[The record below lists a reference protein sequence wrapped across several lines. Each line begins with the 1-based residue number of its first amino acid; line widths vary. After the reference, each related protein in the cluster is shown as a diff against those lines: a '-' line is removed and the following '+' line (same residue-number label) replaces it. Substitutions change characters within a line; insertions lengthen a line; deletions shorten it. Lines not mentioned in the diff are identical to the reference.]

1 MNKVNRHIILVVVLL
16 LLTFC
21 NISLCIPD
29 NAEDILLEQRFESE
43 NVHNP
48 TRLSESE
55 SQTSDVTKDAEGVI
69 KLFESQPAK
78 LSTSEALVDYVKA
91 LVKVEL
97 LKTLQTGMSK
107 ASTEN
112 VEKSTKDGVLGTA
125 SAPIHIQYIKNA
137 LLWASVGAI
146 IAFAGFMG
154 LGAVVSSQ
162 ALGSSDPVVKPIPST
177 KSGTKFSD
185 VRGVDEAKAELEEI
199 VHYLRNPKRF
209 TSLGAKL
216 PKGVLLSGP
225 PGTGNTMLARAIA
238 GEAGVPFFFKSGS
251 EFDERWA
258 GVGAR
263 RVRDLFAAAKKCS
276 PCIIFIDEIDSFGGQ
291 RNPNDYKAANMT
303 LNPFLVELDGF
314 KQNDGII
321 VIAATN
327 FPECLDKALTRP
339 GRFDRNVVVPN
350 PDVEGRRQIMESHMS
365 KVLKSRDVD
374 LSVIARGTPG
384 FSGADLVNMVNDAAP
399 KSAKDGAHAVS
410 MSDFEYAKDK
420 IMMGSE
426 RKSAVISYDS
436 RKLTAFH
443 EGGKSLVAI
452 HTDGAH
458 PVHKAT
464 IVPRGMSLGMVA
476 QLPEKDGTS
485 ESCKQMLARLDVFM
499 GRRVTEE
506 LIFGENEVIS
516 GASSDLQQ
524 ATSLAREMVTKY
536 GMSKQVG
543 LVTHI
548 YEGMSPETR
557 LLIENEVKCN
567 ELYALANALLE
578 KETLTGAQINALLAQ
593 VNKKQMMFSS
603 MNQFHPVLNNSKKRN
618 DNPNR
623 FTSLGAKLP
632 KGVLLVGPP
641 GTGKTMLARAVA
653 GEAGVP
659 FFFKS
664 GSEFDEQWV
673 GVGAR
678 RVRDLFA
685 AAKKCSPCIIFIDE
699 IDSFGGCHNPRD
711 NKSANMT
718 LNQFLVEL
726 DGFQQNN
733 GIIVIAAT
741 NFPEFLDKALV
752 RPGRFDRN
760 VFLPKPDVEGRRHIM
775 ESHMSKVNNLV
786 FKNLLLLW
794 FPKEKMLI

>member
-1 MNKVNRHIILVVVLL
+1 MSKVDGRIILVVVLL
-16 LLTFC
+16 LTFC
-21 NISLCIPD
+21 TISLCNPD
-29 NAEDILLEQRFESE
+29 DAEDIILQQRFESE
-43 NVHNP
+43 NVDNP
-48 TRLSESE
+48 TRAIDSEGL
-55 SQTSDVTKDAEGVI
+55 TSDATKDAEGVI
-69 KLFESQPAK
+69 KLFESQPAAQR
-78 LSTSEALVDYVKA
+78 SNSEALVDYVKA

-97 LKTLQTGMSK
+97 LKTLQTGMSN
-107 ASTEN
+107 ASMEN
-112 VEKSTKDGVLGTA
+112 VEKSTKDGSLGTA
-125 SAPIHIQYIKNA
+125 SAPIHIVTEEKQGQYIRNA
-137 LLWASVGAI
+137 LLWASLGAI
-146 IAFAGFMG
+146 VAFAGCKG
-154 LGAVVSSQ
+154 LGAVVSGNGNS
-162 ALGSSDPVVKPIPST
+162 ALRHGDPVVKPIPRT
-177 KSGTKFSD
+177 MAGTKFRD

-199 VHYLRNPKRF
+199 VHYLHNPKRN
-209 TSLGAKL
+209 
-216 PKGVLLSGP
+216 
-225 PGTGNTMLARAIA
+225 PGD
-238 GEAGVPFFFKSGS
+238 FK
-251 EFDERWA
+251 
-258 GVGAR
+258 
-263 RVRDLFAAAKKCS
+263 
-276 PCIIFIDEIDSFGGQ
+276 
-291 RNPNDYKAANMT
+291 YANAT
-303 LNPFLVELDGF
+303 LNQFLVELDGF
-314 KQNDGII
+314 QQNDGII

-350 PDVEGRRQIMESHMS
+350 PDVEGRRQILKSHMS
-365 KVLKSRDVD
+365 KVLIGRDVD
-374 LSVIARGTPG
+374 LSVIAIGTPG
-384 FSGADLVNMVNDAAP
+384 FSGADLANMVNVAAL
-399 KSAKDGAHAVS
+399 KAAKDGAHAVS
-410 MSDFEYAKDK
+410 MGDLEYAKDK

-426 RKSAVISYDS
+426 RKSAVISYES
-436 RKLTAFH
+436 RKLTAFR
-443 EGGKSLVAI
+443 EGGHALVAI

-464 IVPRGMSLGMVA
+464 IVPRGTSLGMVA
-476 QLPEKDGTS
+476 QLPDKDETR

-499 GRRVTEE
+499 GRRVAEE
-506 LIFGENEVIS
+506 LIFGENEVTS

-548 YEGMSPETR
+548 YEDDGKSISPETR
-557 LLIENEVKCN
+557 LLIENEVKWFLDRAYNNAKTILTTHSN
-567 ELYALANALLE
+567 ELYALANALLV
-578 KETLTGAQINALLAQ
+578 KETLTGAQINSLLAQ
-593 VNKKQMMFSS
+593 VGKKQMMFSS
-603 MNQFHPVLNNSKKRN
+603 MTQFQPVLNNSTKTN
-618 DNPNR
+618 DNSKVGR

-641 GTGKTMLARAVA
+641 GTGKTMLARAIA

-699 IDSFGGCHNPRD
+699 IDSFGGCRNPRD

-726 DGFQQNN
+726 DGFKQNN

-741 NFPEFLDKALV
+741 NFLEFLDKALV

-760 VFLPKPDVEGRRHIM
+760 VVLPNPDVEGRRHIM
-775 ESHMSKVNNLV
+775 ESHMSK
-786 FKNLLLLW
+786 